1 MTESE
6 RTGVIAWFANN
17 PVAAN
22 LLMAFI
28 IIVGLGS
35 AFTIQRAI
43 FPSIEIEIVFVTV
56 AYPGAAPEEVEK
68 GVVMRIE
75 EAIKDVDGIERV
87 ESDAF
92 ESLARIMIEPL
103 TGVDLGKLTDEI
115 RNRIDGIQHFPD
127 GVEKAIVTQPELRF
141 PALSIQVSGALDERS
156 MKSLADEIRRELV
169 TDPLISAA
177 EVIGA
182 REYEIAIE
190 IPEERL
196 REYHLTLEEVS
207 RRISSSSLDLPGG
220 SVRTEAGDIMLR
232 TVGQAYV
239 QQDFESIVLRTFP
252 DGTRLLLSDI
262 AHVND
267 GFVDGSGFATF
278 DGEYSLGINV
288 YASGDQDVVE
298 TAEAAKAYVEEKR
311 GALAEGI
318 ELDVWLDLTY
328 YLNDR
333 LGMMMRNLAM
343 GALLVFFILALFLEI
358 KLAFWVMVGIPVCFL
373 GAMAIINTPYIH
385 ASLNMISIFGFILVL
400 GIVVDDA
407 IIMGESA
414 YSEVEKKGHSV
425 NNVINGVYRV
435 STPATFGVLTTI
447 VAFSPTLFIEGPM
460 SAFPEACGWVVI
472 LCLAFSLVESKWI
485 LPAHLAH
492 TKPTRNKFLLK
503 IDHVQEGANDVLRYF
518 VDYRYIP
525 FVKRCVRNRYLTL
538 AAFVSILILSG
549 GLVLGG
555 VVRTVIA
562 PDVPGEFIQAELR
575 MVQGTPE
582 DRTLEAVTAMVNT
595 LFKVQ
600 EDYQDES
607 GTTEPLIKHIAAYG
621 FERINGRITV
631 ELTKEDERNI
641 ATTEISRRWRAA
653 LDTVH
658 GAEIVSISN
667 ADGPKFGPAIA
678 FDLKHNDFD
687 VLREASNELQAAMHH
702 YDGLYD
708 IRNGASDTADEF
720 HLDILPEAE
729 SLGLTRFDLGNQV
742 RHAFYGAEAQRIQRG
757 FDEVKVMVRYPQA
770 DRESVGSLNDM
781 YIRTPQG
788 DEVPIASVASVD
800 IRQGLLKATRINYQ
814 RAAEVTAEVDKS
826 RAEPRRVIDNIES
839 DVLPALMEKYPGL
852 TYAISGL
859 ANEEVAAVRSMII
872 GFSLALLGI
881 YALLA
886 IPTRSYL
893 QPLIIMGVIP
903 FGIIGAVVGHWLLG
917 LPMSMMSMMG
927 VIALSGV
934 VVNDSLILVDY
945 VNKVVATGEST
956 LNAVM
961 QAGTRR
967 FRAILLTS
975 LTTFFGLAPM
985 LLERSAQAQEILP
998 MAVSLAFGIV
1008 FATVITLLLVPC
1020 LYMIL
1025 DDLRRFSSGRW
1036 RQPDGRVDALAESAD
1051 VPPVSGAR

>member
-1 MTESE
+1 MSE
-6 RTGVIAWFANN
+6 QEHKGIIAWFAHN

-28 IIVGLGS
+28 MIVGLGS

-43 FPSIEIEIVFVTV
+43 FPSLDIEIVFVTV

-92 ESLARIMIEPL
+92 ESHARIMVEPL
-103 TGVDLGKLTDEI
+103 AGVDLGKLTDDI

-156 MKSLADEIRRELV
+156 MKSLADEMRRELV
-169 TDPLISAA
+169 ANPKISAA
-177 EVIGA
+177 EVVGA
-182 REYEIAIE
+182 REFEIAIE
-190 IPEERL
+190 VPEARL
-196 REYHLTLEEVS
+196 REYHLTLEEVAQ
-207 RRISSSSLDLPGG
+207 RIASSSLDLPGG
-220 SVRTEAGDIMLR
+220 SVRADSGDIMLR

-262 AHVND
+262 ASVND
-267 GFVDGSGFATF
+267 GFVDGSGFASF
-278 DGEYSLGINV
+278 DAKYSLGINV

-298 TAEAAKAYVEEKR
+298 TADAAKAYVEEKR
-311 GALAEGI
+311 ASVAEGI
-318 ELDVWLDLTY
+318 DLDVWLDLTY

-343 GALLVFFILALFLEI
+343 GALLVFIILALFLEI
-358 KLAFWVMVGIPVCFL
+358 KLAFWVMLGIPVCFL
-373 GAMAIINTPYIH
+373 GAMAIINTPYID

-425 NNVINGVYRV
+425 SNVVNGVYRV

-447 VAFSPTLFIEGPM
+447 VAFSPTLFIEGPI

-472 LCLAFSLVESKWI
+472 LCLVFSLVESKWI

-538 AAFVSILILSG
+538 AVFLSVLILSG
-549 GLVLGG
+549 GLLLGG
-555 VVRTVIA
+555 VVRTIVA
-562 PDVPGEFIQAELR
+562 PDVPGEFIQAEIR

-582 DRTLEAVTAMVNT
+582 ERTLEAVKKMVAT
-595 LFKVQ
+595 LFEVQ
-600 EDYQDES
+600 ADYQRES
-607 GTTEPLIKHIAAYG
+607 GADDPLVKHVGAYG
-621 FERINGRITV
+621 FERINGMITV
-631 ELTKEDERNI
+631 ELTKEDQRGI
-641 ATTEISRRWRAA
+641 ATTEISRRWREA
-653 LDTVH
+653 LGTIH
-658 GAEIVSISN
+658 SAEIVSINN

-678 FDLKHNDFD
+678 FDLKHNNFD
-687 VLREASNELQAAMHH
+687 VLRAASSELQEIMHH

-757 FDEVKVMVRYPQA
+757 FDEIKVMVRYPLA

-800 IRQGLLKATRINYQ
+800 TRQGLLKATRINFQ

-826 RAEPRRVIDNIES
+826 RTEPRRVMDNIENE
-839 DVLPALMEKYPGL
+839 VLPELIKKYPGL
-852 TYAISGL
+852 SYAISGL
-859 ANEEVAAVRSMII
+859 ASEEAAAVKSMIV
-872 GFSLALLGI
+872 GFSLAILGI

-945 VNKVVATGEST
+945 VNKLVAKGEST
-956 LNAVM
+956 INAVM
-961 QAGTRR
+961 EAGTRR

-1025 DDLRRFSSGRW
+1025 DDLRRWSGGHW
-1036 RQPDGRVDALAESAD
+1036 RQPEGRVDALADSAD
-1051 VPPVSGAR
+1051 LPPGGAA